1 MSRGRAN
8 GEGRVRD
15 PALET
20 SLADIGS
27 WYEHDL
33 VRFLVHLLD
42 ELVDGAVLHDGGQAV
57 MHAAGLLAFGRALG
71 AQVAQALYN
80 LAGQPKTKLTDSF
93 SDVPVTHQARTAIAW
108 AEKTGIM
115 EGVGGGKF
123 SPDRSVTRQE
133 AATLL
138 TRQRKLSGEDTA
150 ADGSIVKQFT
160 DGGTIADWAAAG
172 VAYCAK
178 TGLVQGKPGKVFA
191 PKSTITRAEM
201 ATIMQRIAA

>member
-1 MSRGRAN
+1 M
-8 GEGRVRD
+8 
-15 PALET
+15 
-20 SLADIGS
+20 
-27 WYEHDL
+27 
-33 VRFLVHLLD
+33 
-42 ELVDGAVLHDGGQAV
+42 VLQGGDYV
-57 MHAAGLLAFGRALG
+57 TKNGLLSGDKAYTFGANKALTR

>member
-1 MSRGRAN
+1 MMLSVMVVGAGAAFSDQSKIKNTEAVDACTALNIIGGYPDGSFKPEGNITRAEVTKMICVALN
-8 GEGRVRD
+8 GGKN
-15 PALET
+15 PAVST
-20 SLADIGS
+20 
-27 WYEHDL
+27 
-33 VRFLVHLLD
+33 
-42 ELVDGAVLHDGGQAV
+42 
-57 MHAAGLLAFGRALG
+57 
-71 AQVAQALYN
+71 N
-80 LAGQPKTKLTDSF
+80 TTPTF
-93 SDVPVTHQARTAIAW
+93 SDVRNNANAAW
-108 AEKTGIM
+108 AEGYIESCAAQGIVS
-115 EGVGGGKF
+115 GVGGGKF

>member
-1 MSRGRAN
+1 MMLSVMVVGAGAAFSDQSKIKNTEAVDACTALNIIGGYPDGSFKPEGNITRAEVTKMICVALN
-8 GEGRVRD
+8 GGKE
-15 PALET
+15 P
-20 SLADIGS
+20 
-27 WYEHDL
+27 
-33 VRFLVHLLD
+33 
-42 ELVDGAVLHDGGQAV
+42 
-57 MHAAGLLAFGRALG
+57 
-71 AQVAQALYN
+71 N
-80 LAGQPKTKLTDSF
+80 LATNATPTF
-93 SDVPVTHQARTAIAW
+93 SDVRTNANSAW
-108 AEKTGIM
+108 AEKYIESCYAQGIVS
-115 EGVGGGKF
+115 GVGGGKF

-150 ADGSIVKQFT
+150 ADSSIVKQFT

>member
-1 MSRGRAN
+1 MDSYEIRNTCAKGQIRYRLYRRF
-8 GEGRVRD
+8 GERV
-15 PALET
+15 
-20 SLADIGS
+20 
-27 WYEHDL
+27 
-33 VRFLVHLLD
+33 
-42 ELVDGAVLHDGGQAV
+42 VLQGVVIASPN
-57 MHAAGLLAFGRALG
+57 GLLSGDKRIRLARAGADPVRRSARALYTIW
-71 AQVAQALYN
+71 QASPHRQ
-80 LAGQPKTKLTDSF
+80 ATDSWRC
-93 SDVPVTHQARTAIAW
+93 SGNASGSHGCLR
-108 AEKTGIM
+108 AEKTSIM

-133 AATLL
+133 AATFL
-138 TRQRKLSGEDTA
+138 TRQRKLSGEDIA
-150 ADGSIVKQFT
+150 ADSSIVKQFT

>member
-1 MSRGRAN
+1 MDSYEIRNTLREGKSVTDYTDVPAN
-8 GEGRVRD
+8 
-15 PALET
+15 AWYYKA
-20 SLADIGS
+20 AD
-27 WYEHDL
+27 Y
-33 VRFLVHLLD
+33 VTKN
-42 ELVDGAVLHDGGQAV
+42 
-57 MHAAGLLAFGRALG
+57 GLLSGDKAYTFGASKALTR

-80 LAGQPKTKLTDSF
+80 LAGQPKTELTDSF

-138 TRQRKLSGEDTA
+138 TRQRKLSGEDTT
-150 ADGSIVKQFT
+150 ADSAIVKDFT

>member
-1 MSRGRAN
+1 MGQFTLRRKQSSREKMIWMRFTIVELLVVISIIAILASIFL
-8 GEGRVRD
+8 
-15 PALET
+15 PALEKAR
-20 SLADIGS
+20 SK
-27 WYEHDL
+27 
-33 VRFLVHLLD
+33 
-42 ELVDGAVLHDGGQAV
+42 
-57 MHAAGLLAFGRALG
+57 ALTR

-80 LAGQPKTKLTDSF
+80 LAGQPKTELTDSF

>member
-1 MSRGRAN
+1 MDSYEIRNTLR
-8 GEGRVRD
+8 EGKD
-15 PALET
+15 AEDFTDIPAG
-20 SLADIGS
+20 A
-27 WYEHDL
+27 WYYD
-33 VRFLVHLLD
+33 
-42 ELVDGAVLHDGGQAV
+42 
-57 MHAAGLLAFGRALG
+57 AAQYVTKNGLLSGDKAYEFGANKALTR

-115 EGVGGGKF
+115 QGVGGGKF

>member
-1 MSRGRAN
+1 MELPFTDVPADAWYIDG
-8 GEGRVRD
+8 VRYV
-15 PALET
+15 
-20 SLADIGS
+20 
-27 WYEHDL
+27 YEH
-33 VRFLVHLLD
+33 HIMNGT
-42 ELVDGAVLHDGGQAV
+42 GADTFSPSTPVNRGMIVQI
-57 MHAAGLLAFGRALG
+57 
-71 AQVAQALYN
+71 LYN
-80 LAGQPKTKLTDSF
+80 LAGQPKTELTDSF

-150 ADGSIVKQFT
+150 ADSAIVKDFT
-160 DGGTIADWAAAG
+160 DGSTIADWAAAG

>member
-1 MSRGRAN
+1 MVA
-8 GEGRVRD
+8 V
-15 PALET
+15 
-20 SLADIGS
+20 
-27 WYEHDL
+27 
-33 VRFLVHLLD
+33 
-42 ELVDGAVLHDGGQAV
+42 GAVVHVEGPQLVGVEQQPVARFAGVEPRQAGRQ
-57 MHAAGLLAFGRALG
+57 AGLLGQAAGVEGFGEAAFAQLPGALG
-71 AQVAQALYN
+71 EVGALAQ
-80 LAGQPKTKLTDSF
+80 
-93 SDVPVTHQARTAIAW
+93 
-108 AEKTGIM
+108 
-115 EGVGGGKF
+115 GVGGGKF

-160 DGGTIADWAAAG
+160 DDGTIADWAAAG